1 MEVNNG
7 GTVGGSL
14 HIASD
19 VVEKIASLAA
29 MEIEGVAGVS
39 TGNASVKNIMNK
51 IAPVSP
57 VMVDMRD
64 DVAQIT
70 VSIVVTYGSKI
81 TELSEKVQQNIK
93 TSVQNMTQI
102 TVAKV
107 NVVVTGIA
115 PDEEPE
121 DSLPVED

>member
-70 VSIVVTYGSKI
+70 VSIVVAYGSKI

-121 DSLPVED
+121 DSLPLED

>member
-57 VMVDMRD
+57 VLVDMRD

-70 VSIVVTYGSKI
+70 ISVVVVYGSKI
-81 TELSEKVQQNIK
+81 TELSEKIQQNIK

-102 TVAKV
+102 TVSKV